1 MSKSDL
7 ITTIAGLPDTD
18 ERLSRIGAILNGKTE
33 DARPASLRLLRICD
47 AVNVSGLSRTTIYR
61 MLDAGTI
68 KPVTIRPGAAPRIRE
83 DELRRIV
90 EGTR

>member
-18 ERLSRIGAILNGKTE
+18 ERLSRIGAILNGKAE
-33 DARPASLRLLRICD
+33 GARPASLRLLRICE

-61 MLDAGTI
+61 MLEAGTLN
-68 KPVTIRPGAAPRIRE
+68 PVTIRPGAAPRIRE
-83 DELRRIV
+83 DELRAIV
-90 EGTR
+90 EGKS